1 MAGWKAVMKAETT
14 ADQRA
19 ETTAV
24 QRDAQ
29 KVHLFHREHILLEM
43 INILQVI
50 EREVIKAIQY
60 LLDG

>member
-1 MAGWKAVMKAETT
+1 MMAGWKAVMKAETT

-29 KVHLFHREHILLEM
+29 KVHLFHREHTFIR
-43 INILQVI
+43 IDT
-50 EREVIKAIQY
+50 KS
-60 LLDG
+60 